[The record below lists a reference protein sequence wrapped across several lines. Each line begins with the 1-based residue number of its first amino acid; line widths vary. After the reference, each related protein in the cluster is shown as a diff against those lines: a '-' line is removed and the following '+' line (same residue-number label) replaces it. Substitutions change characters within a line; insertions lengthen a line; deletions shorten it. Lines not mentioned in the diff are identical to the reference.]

1 MAHGGDPAAVRTAT
15 PSIALQ
21 PVRPDTGLP
30 DGGTIRF
37 VEDEI
42 LDLVRGPDGVTMVTT
57 RHRSYWVTPTPG
69 KIGDMFKALQP
80 GGAHLDDSLHPLP
93 ACDCAYCTY
102 WRRGPE

>member
-1 MAHGGDPAAVRTAT
+1 MAHGGDPVAVGTAK

-21 PVRPDTGLP
+21 PVWPDTGLP

-37 VEDEI
+37 VQDEI
-42 LDLVRGPDGVTMVTT
+42 LDLVPCKDGVTMVKT
-57 RHRSYWVTPTPG
+57 RQRSFLVTPTPG
-69 KIGDMFKALQP
+69 RIRDMFKALQP

-102 WRRGPE
+102 WR

>member
-1 MAHGGDPAAVRTAT
+1 MRTAR

-21 PVRPDTGLP
+21 PVWPDARLP
-30 DGGTIRF
+30 DGGTRRF

-42 LDLVRGPDGVTMVTT
+42 LELVRCPDGVTMVTT
-57 RHRSYWVTPTPG
+57 RHRSYLVTPTPAQ
-69 KIGDMFKALQP
+69 IRDMFKAVQP
-80 GGAHLDDSLHPLP
+80 GGAHIDDSLHPLA